1 MSHRYAVL
9 YEKGPTSWGAS
20 VPDLPG
26 CIAVGS
32 TRGEVESLIR
42 EAIEFHLEGLQEEG
56 LAYPERSYG
65 VGVVEVSI
73 AKQRIRRRLA

>member
-1 MSHRYAVL
+1 MSVRYSVI

-32 TRGEVESLIR
+32 SRSEAELLIR
-42 EAIEFHLEGLQEEG
+42 EAIQAHLEAMRECG
-56 LAYPERSYG
+56 LAVPEPFREIG
-65 VGVVEVSI
+65 EVEVT
-73 AKQRIRRRLA
+73 AA